1 MKDKRWGFKEHISL
15 AELKLLFQQGHMK
28 ISPEFFSWL
37 HLAPP
42 LSHAHQEIP
51 KKHLYLSLNFLLPSD
66 HGAGLES
73 LQKLLLYW
81 TDGPISASKSLL
93 ATCFVLFQKA
103 LV

>member
-1 MKDKRWGFKEHISL
+1 MKDKRWGFKKHISL

-28 ISPEFFSWL
+28 ISPGFFSWL

-66 HGAGLES
+66 HGSWFGITAE
-73 LQKLLLYW
+73 
-81 TDGPISASKSLL
+81 TA
-93 ATCFVLFQKA
+93 AVLGRWSHFSI
-103 LV
+103 